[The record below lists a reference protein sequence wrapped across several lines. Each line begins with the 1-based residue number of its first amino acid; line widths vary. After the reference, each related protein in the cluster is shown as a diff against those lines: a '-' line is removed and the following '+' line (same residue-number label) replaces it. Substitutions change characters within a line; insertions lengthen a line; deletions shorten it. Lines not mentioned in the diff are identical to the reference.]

1 MTEASLAATS
11 FAPLDLLLANLT
23 ISDQRI
29 HTRLRQPLPCAVHA
43 KAESLGLNS
52 ILATKSLVIV
62 GASLLYPFAIGML
75 RSSPLGSFSR
85 SPRTRDWSAL
95 GHCLGRIV
103 DATCEGPR
111 IARMHSLGVCGGA
124 PKLIFFTK
132 GFDLGFGLLLCL
144 VDLLAD
150 LRNIIARWLDV
161 DDEAL
166 PICCTN
172 NPPTRKGRIREGK
185 QKN

>member
-75 RSSPLGSFSR
+75 RSSPDG
-85 SPRTRDWSAL
+85 
-95 GHCLGRIV
+95 
-103 DATCEGPR
+103 
-111 IARMHSLGVCGGA
+111 
-124 PKLIFFTK
+124 
-132 GFDLGFGLLLCL
+132 
-144 VDLLAD
+144 
-150 LRNIIARWLDV
+150 
-161 DDEAL
+161 
-166 PICCTN
+166 
-172 NPPTRKGRIREGK
+172 RKGEPKKGDEETAIHRHSDNFSGGVGK
-185 QKN
+185 ISAVAA